1 MYILYHYIIHY
12 HHHYHHDAVS
22 PGFYSGDDFPQR
34 DLRFFFR
41 TRVRGRTFPHLFT
54 ASKENPQDSVEF
66 AEPNL
71 GFHVNLPLFIN
82 PFWDY
87 VMMGGVLGTK
97 TRHPGKG
104 IRWDGLRQA
113 NTISYIYMCVYTI
126 YIYNMYIYIC
136 IDIHMVQTMFKL
148 GLKFQLGINNRNMWC
163 PFLGPYSGGVRSRN
177 GGWDY

>member
-1 MYILYHYIIHY
+1 MRFQGRQTTWKNMINIYIYMYRLNHYIIHY
-12 HHHYHHDAVS
+12 HHHHHHHDAVS

-66 AEPNL
+66 AEPNI

-82 PFWDY
+82 PFWDC

-104 IRWDGLRQA
+104 IRWDGLRQ
-113 NTISYIYMCVYTI
+113 NWVSNFNCSSVTKSKHPPEPWQKVG
-126 YIYNMYIYIC
+126 
-136 IDIHMVQTMFKL
+136 DKQS
-148 GLKFQLGINNRNMWC
+148 C
-163 PFLGPYSGGVRSRN
+163 PFLGPWN